1 MVSGLCVTTAMNPL
15 DVISTRLYTQGTGVA
30 ERYTGPL
37 DCAAKTIKAEGLRG
51 VSVRGSSK
59 ESKNH
64 GGDSDSLL
72 RLVGIPSWFGWYYI
86 AFFVLAMLASNY
98 ASAPA
103 PASLWSSFTNR
114 DARYLKCAQADNR
127 CSALL
132 LHLSRR
138 RCSTRPR

>member
-1 MVSGLCVTTAMNPL
+1 MSDVNARLSLLPRSPCVFARRYLASSMVSGLCVTTAMNPL

-103 PASLWSSFTNR
+103 PAFSLVQFH
-114 DARYLKCAQADNR
+114 Q
-127 CSALL
+127 
-132 LHLSRR
+132 
-138 RCSTRPR
+138 P